1 MRRRCPYCS
10 KRMEYMGEIIIHK
23 ENFVTEVYVCP
34 DKLNCGC
41 RVEISKSTNKDLIKI
56 GKPYY

>member
-1 MRRRCPYCS
+1 
-10 KRMEYMGEIIIHK
+10 MGEIIIHK